1 LPSGNPQTAY
11 AGLTKSLQQEWQYLR
26 RVVLNCGPAF
36 EPVEEAIR
44 TVFLPALLEATE
56 AECQRELTTISV
68 RQAGLG
74 LPNPVQSAPACFA
87 ASEACTSLLVTS
99 LRERTGLNANIHT

>member
-1 LPSGNPQTAY
+1 VP
-11 AGLTKSLQQEWQYLR
+11 
-26 RVVLNCGPAF
+26 NCGPAL

-56 AECQRELTTISV
+56 AECQRELTTISI

-74 LPNPVQSAPACFA
+74 LPNPVQSAPGCFA

-99 LRERTGLNANIHT
+99 LCERTGMNANIHTRHAG